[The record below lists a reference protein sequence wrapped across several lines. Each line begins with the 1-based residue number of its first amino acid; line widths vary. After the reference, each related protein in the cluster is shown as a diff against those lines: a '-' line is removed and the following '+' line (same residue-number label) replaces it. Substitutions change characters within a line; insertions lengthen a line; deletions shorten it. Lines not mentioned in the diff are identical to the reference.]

1 MGPCPPP
8 PTSKCLDFCQYA
20 KKSTWSA
27 NTLPETNIAPGIWR
41 LKPTFLLLPCLFSGS
56 MLDSGSVHDKH
67 GSDST
72 PFISGIKIR
81 TNSAA
86 VFEAGNFRTTLKNP
100 GKTAQFRTETW
111 NFGSPVLLGWSSDK
125 YHCHIRLY
133 LGNLAPFQRKTNELT
148 CPIKGGTIVVHFFP
162 GHPTAP

>member
-1 MGPCPPP
+1 MPKHNSS
-8 PTSKCLDFCQYA
+8 TSNCLDFCQYA

-27 NTLPETNIAPGIWR
+27 NTFPETNIAPGIWW
-41 LKPTFLLLPCLFSGS
+41 LNTTFLLLPRLFSGS
-56 MLDSGSVHDKH
+56 MLDSGSVNEKH

-86 VFEAGNFRTTLKNP
+86 VFEAGNFRTTLKGP
-100 GKTAQFRTETW
+100 CKSAQFRTETC

-125 YHCHIRLY
+125 
-133 LGNLAPFQRKTNELT
+133 F
-148 CPIKGGTIVVHFFP
+148 TIVTSAFTWGSLPPSSERRTSWH
-162 GHPTAP
+162 APSKVGIC